1 MLTAVTM
8 LSSCSSERTIPEFVI
23 VSEAISNRFFFFS
36 GKVLLKSEICA
47 QHKNKESGNQGR
59 GESTRMQNIT
69 PIQDAACL

>member
-8 LSSCSSERTIPEFVI
+8 LSSCSSERIIPEFVI
-23 VSEAISNRFFFFS
+23 VSAAISNRFFFS

-47 QHKNKESGNQGR
+47 QHKNKESGNQGH